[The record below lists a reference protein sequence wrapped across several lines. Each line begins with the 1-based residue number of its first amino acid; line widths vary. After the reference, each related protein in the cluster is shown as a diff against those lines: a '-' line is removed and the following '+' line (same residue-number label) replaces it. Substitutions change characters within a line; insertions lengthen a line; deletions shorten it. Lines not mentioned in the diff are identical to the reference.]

1 MTEAGAQDKK
11 IIGVIPARY
20 QSSRLPGK
28 PLKDIYGKPMIYWV
42 AKRVESSN
50 LEEYYVATDDNRIF
64 DVCQE
69 YSIPCI
75 MTSGEC
81 LNGTERVAEVAT
93 KVKAD
98 YYVNIQGDEPCIDI
112 DAINIFV
119 ASLQKFSQVNF
130 IQAVSKITD
139 NESVLDDSVVKV
151 AITENNEVLYYS
163 RLPIPYSRGKGKD
176 EATYYRCLG
185 LYLYSR
191 EFLHKYA
198 SMSSTKLENTE
209 HIEQLRIL
217 ENKIIINAVEVNDDG
232 MSVDTHDDLIKIR
245 GKKYQDCFEY
255 RSGYS

>member
-1 MTEAGAQDKK
+1 MEAGVQDKK

-28 PLKDIYGKPMIYWV
+28 PLKDIHGKPMIYWV
-42 AKRVESSN
+42 AKRVEDSD
-50 LEEYYVATDDNRIF
+50 LEGYYVATDDDRIF
-64 DVCQE
+64 DACQE

-75 MTSGEC
+75 MTSKKC

-112 DAINIFV
+112 RAINLFV
-119 ASLQKFSQVNF
+119 ASVRKFSQVNF
-130 IQAVSKITD
+130 IQAVSKIPD
-139 NESVLDDSVVKV
+139 NESALDDTIVKV
-151 AITENNEVLYYS
+151 VMTEDNEVLYYS
-163 RLPIPYSRGKGKD
+163 RSPIPYLRGASKN
-176 EATYYRCLG
+176 EAIYYRCLG

-191 EFLHKYA
+191 DFLYKYS
-198 SMSSTKLENTE
+198 SMSGTKLENTE

-217 ENKIIINAVEVNDDG
+217 ENRIIINAVEVNDDG

-245 GKKYQDCFEY
+245 GEKYYDCFQQY
-255 RSGYS
+255 

>member
-1 MTEAGAQDKK
+1 LTEVGVQGKK
-11 IIGVIPARY
+11 IIGIIPARY

-28 PLKDIYGKPMIYWV
+28 PLKDIHGKPMIYWA
-42 AKRVESSN
+42 AKRVEDSD
-50 LEEYYVATDDNRIF
+50 LEEYYVATDDDRIF
-64 DVCQE
+64 DACQE

-75 MTSGEC
+75 MTSKKC

-112 DAINIFV
+112 SAINIFV
-119 ASLQKFSQVNF
+119 ASLRKFSQVNF

-139 NESVLDDSVVKV
+139 NESVLDDSIVKV
-151 AITENNEVLYYS
+151 AMTEDNEVLYYS
-163 RLPIPYSRGKGKD
+163 RSPIPYSRGASKN
-176 EATYYRCLG
+176 EVIYYRCLG

-191 EFLHKYA
+191 DFLYKYS
-198 SMSSTKLENTE
+198 SMSSTKLENIE

-217 ENKIIINAVEVNDDG
+217 ENKVIIHAVEVNDDG

-245 GKKYQDCFEY
+245 GEKYHACFQ
-255 RSGYS
+255 